1 MRPVFGWMLCFAA
14 VCAIGAAALAQQR
27 FTSTTSLL
35 TLDVSALDRDGKP
48 VTDLGPGDLV
58 VTLNGEHQSVR
69 SMVFLATR
77 TTRAA
82 AASGP
87 GAGLPASPPPA
98 EAAAS
103 NAEPDPRLLV
113 VMVDDL
119 SIFPTE
125 SKGLL
130 VAAERFVD
138 AIPPRDWVGLA
149 TTSGIGTVNP
159 SLDRAPMLAKL
170 RHTFGRMD
178 DPRRESQTYVGL
190 MDALLVDQGSETQ
203 LRQILQDLCDLPVTT
218 SKNLGQ
224 ILAENRCAHEVERQ
238 ARSNATFARNTTRN
252 QLDAYAAVIKAMASA
267 PGVKQLVVLTGG
279 VALAPRDSADFI
291 PVAKA
296 AAAAGVQITMMME
309 EPDDSDLSFRYAGQ
323 LAKDQRQMLQQA
335 QTLAELTGG
344 QFFRVVGQAD
354 RFYQR
359 VLTATSAVYRIGVD
373 VPAAVPS
380 DGQYTVKIAVNRPG
394 VKAFASRYAV
404 PPLPPVAVSPDE
416 QVTRA
421 IRTGQPLY
429 AVPVRMSAEVVTPE
443 GGAQLAIR
451 ISLDVPGHTP
461 APLSGMFGMIGP
473 DQRLV
478 SGRLNL
484 ILAADGTS
492 YHQDILVPAV
502 AATYDI
508 RVAVADGSGA
518 VGAVAQKVVV
528 K

>member
-1 MRPVFGWMLCFAA
+1 LPLPA
-14 VCAIGAAALAQQR
+14 AAALAG
-27 FTSTTSLL
+27 SS
-35 TLDVSALDRDGKP
+35 S
-48 VTDLGPGDLV
+48 
-58 VTLNGEHQSVR
+58 
-69 SMVFLATR
+69 
-77 TTRAA
+77 
-82 AASGP
+82 
-87 GAGLPASPPPA
+87 
-98 EAAAS
+98 
-103 NAEPDPRLLV
+103 EPDPRLLV

-119 SIFPTE
+119 SISPTE

-159 SLDRAPMLAKL
+159 SLDRAPMLANL
-170 RHTFGRMD
+170 RHAFGRMN

-203 LRQILQDLCDLPVTT
+203 LRQLLQDLCDLPVTT
-218 SKNLGQ
+218 SKNMGQ

-238 ARSNATFARNTTRN
+238 ARSNATFARNNTRN

-291 PVAKA
+291 PVARA

-309 EPDDSDLSFRYAGQ
+309 EPDDSDLSVRYAGQ

-335 QTLAELTGG
+335 QTLAELAGG

-359 VLTATSAVYRIGVD
+359 VLTSTSAVYRIGVD
-373 VPAAVPS
+373 VPAAVPP
-380 DGQYTVKIAVNRPG
+380 DGQYTVKIVVNRPG
-394 VKAFASRYAV
+394 VKAFASRYAA
-404 PPLPPVAVSPDE
+404 PPLPPLAVSPDE

-429 AVPVRMSAEVVTPE
+429 AVPVQMSAEVVTPE

-451 ISLDVPGHTP
+451 VSLDVPGNTP

-484 ILAADGTS
+484 ILAADGAS

-502 AATYDI
+502 AAATYDI
-508 RVAVADGSGA
+508 RAAVVDGSGA
-518 VGAVAQKVVV
+518 VGAVAQKIVV